1 MGDMNARIDTN
12 MYLKLEILTV
22 VTMKINVF
30 WDITLKMR

>member
-1 MGDMNARIDTN
+1 MNARIDTN